1 MKRTKRKKSN
11 RQVQLRWR
19 WRCPWPAPLW
29 LQNLLQVVY
38 HVLYPYTYFCPS
50 FFCFCA
56 AYKRFLPVV
65 VFVSPHFFRFFFLC
79 IFVFICKISSLISVR
94 VRLGP
99 PCVCVCVCVWMLGVC
114 FMPLKCSQASQLP
127 LLLPISVSAAV
138 AAAHRG
144 RLASA
149 AYKYNATCA
158 LCSLQF
164 ISSHQGHHGSSS
176 YSYSPAP
183 APTSA
188 SALVESFV
196 SCERSV

>member
-99 PCVCVCVCVWMLGVC
+99 PCVCVCVCVDAWGVFYAIEMQPSISAAPPAPNLC
-114 FMPLKCSQASQLP
+114 VCCCCCCSQ
-127 LLLPISVSAAV
+127 
-138 AAAHRG
+138 R
-144 RLASA
+144 
-149 AYKYNATCA
+149 ATGFRC
-158 LCSLQF
+158 
-164 ISSHQGHHGSSS
+164 I
-176 YSYSPAP
+176 
-183 APTSA
+183 
-188 SALVESFV
+188 
-196 SCERSV
+196 

>member
-1 MKRTKRKKSN
+1 MKRTKKKKKIKSASATP
-11 RQVQLRWR
+11 VAVAVPL
-19 WRCPWPAPLW
+19 APGTLVAAK
-29 LQNLLQVVY
+29 LTPSCLPCSLPI
-38 HVLYPYTYFCPS
+38 HIFFPS

-65 VFVSPHFFRFFFLC
+65 VFVSPHFFFRFFFLC

-99 PCVCVCVCVWMLGVC
+99 ACVCVCGCLGCVLCHWNATKHLSC
-114 FMPLKCSQASQLP
+114 PSCSQSLCLLLLLTEGDWLP
-127 LLLPISVSAAV
+127 LHINITLLARSAHCNLFRLTRATM
-138 AAAHRG
+138 AA
-144 RLASA
+144 
-149 AYKYNATCA
+149 
-158 LCSLQF
+158 
-164 ISSHQGHHGSSS
+164 
-176 YSYSPAP
+176 PAP

>member
-65 VFVSPHFFRFFFLC
+65 VFVSPHFFRFFF
-79 IFVFICKISSLISVR
+79 SLHFCVHLQDFFPYFCQGAAR
-94 VRLGP
+94 AAM
-99 PCVCVCVCVWMLGVC
+99 CVCLCVCGCLGCVLC
-114 FMPLKCSQASQLP
+114 HWNAAKHLSCPSCSQSLCLLLLLLLTEGDWLP
-127 LLLPISVSAAV
+127 LHINITLLARSA
-138 AAAHRG
+138 HCNLF
-144 RLASA
+144 RLTR
-149 AYKYNATCA
+149 ATMA
-158 LCSLQF
+158 
-164 ISSHQGHHGSSS
+164 
-176 YSYSPAP
+176 AP
-183 APTSA
+183 ATA
-188 SALVESFV
+188 TAQLQLQLQLQL
-196 SCERSV
+196 